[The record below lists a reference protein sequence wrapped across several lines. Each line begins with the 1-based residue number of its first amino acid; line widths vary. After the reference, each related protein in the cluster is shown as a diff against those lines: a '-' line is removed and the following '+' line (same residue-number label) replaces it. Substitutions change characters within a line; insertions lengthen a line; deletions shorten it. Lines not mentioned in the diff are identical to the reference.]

1 LLSAENLAHNGLKCK
16 SSNKFVKDVNEK
28 KLRLAIKVLRAVLRQ
43 VKNFVKISPWPRMF
57 RNAREWCEGR

>member
-1 LLSAENLAHNGLKCK
+1 LLSAKNLAHNRLKCK

-43 VKNFVKISPWPRMF
+43 VKNFVKISPWLRMF